1 MCCFQKEQPRKT
13 LKRKKKTKKMDI
25 QMSSS
30 QQHKVC

>member
-13 LKRKKKTKKMDI
+13 FKKKTAKKMDI

-30 QQHKVC
+30 Q